1 MAKKIINVI
10 LNVLSYVF
18 IGLCLVLV
26 IVTLVSK
33 KNDGAVD
40 VFGYQARIVLSESM
54 AKCEETNLDDFEIK
68 DIPVKSMVF
77 IQVVP
82 TDEEQAKEWYKNLKE
97 GDVLTFRYKYDKQET
112 ITHRIIKKV
121 ENLDSKGVPTG
132 GYTITLRGDNKNL
145 SNNPDASAADL
156 GEQVINTD
164 YDGVNYIIG
173 KVTGQSVVL
182 GFVVYSIKNPIVMA
196 CLIIVPSLIILI
208 YEIVKIVGILGEDK
222 KKKLQDE
229 KEKQA
234 NEIEE
239 LKKQLEELKK
249 QNAENL
255 NSEQQN

>member
-82 TDEEQAKEWYKNLKE
+82 TDEEQAKEWYKNLK
-97 GDVLTFRYKYDKQET
+97 
-112 ITHRIIKKV
+112 
-121 ENLDSKGVPTG
+121 
-132 GYTITLRGDNKNL
+132 
-145 SNNPDASAADL
+145 
-156 GEQVINTD
+156 
-164 YDGVNYIIG
+164 
-173 KVTGQSVVL
+173 
-182 GFVVYSIKNPIVMA
+182 
-196 CLIIVPSLIILI
+196 
-208 YEIVKIVGILGEDK
+208 
-222 KKKLQDE
+222 
-229 KEKQA
+229 
-234 NEIEE
+234 
-239 LKKQLEELKK
+239 
-249 QNAENL
+249 
-255 NSEQQN
+255 